1 MMHWYGGMGP
11 GLWFGMGLFW
21 LLLIGAIVWLVVQLT
36 SSRRGPEAPPPPG
49 PAAPGVGTATHES
62 PLDVLDRRLAAGEI
76 DVATYEQVRAALL
89 ESRGG
94 LP

>member
-1 MMHWYGGMGP
+1 MMWYGGMGP

-21 LLLIGAIVWLVVQLT
+21 LLLIGAIVWLVVQLA
-36 SSRRGPEAPPPPG
+36 SRRGPDAPPPPG
-49 PAAPGVGTATHES
+49 PFGPGTGTTTRES